1 MCQFCP
7 KRYPGIL
14 LTCSWTSRHTLASG
28 TVDSAGIL
36 LQGLVGDTASP
47 VGCLAVLKLAAR
59 SVAYAFDIGDSGR
72 GDGDKAKENGGD
84 GELHIGDLSCEVY
97 RFGVLTIDYRKVL
110 MVESDPRSGNE

>member
-1 MCQFCP
+1 MCQYCP
-7 KRYPGIL
+7 KRFPGIS
-14 LTCSWTSRHTLASG
+14 LTCSRASRHTLASG

-36 LQGLVGDTASP
+36 LQRLVGNAASP

-84 GELHIGDLSCEVY
+84 GELHIGDLSCEMY

-110 MVESDPRSGNE
+110 MGESDPRSGK

>member
-1 MCQFCP
+1 MCQYCP
-7 KRYPGIL
+7 KRYVGIL
-14 LTCSWTSRHTLASG
+14 LTCSWASRHTLASG

-36 LQGLVGDTASP
+36 LQRLVGDTASP
-47 VGCLAVLKLAAR
+47 VGCLAGVKHAAR

>member
-1 MCQFCP
+1 MCQYCP
-7 KRYPGIL
+7 KRYVGIL
-14 LTCSWTSRHTLASG
+14 LTCSWASRHTLASG

-36 LQGLVGDTASP
+36 LQRLVGDTASP
-47 VGCLAVLKLAAR
+47 VGCLAGVKHAAR

-84 GELHIGDLSCEVY
+84 GELHIGDLSCEMY

-110 MVESDPRSGNE
+110 MGESDPRSGK